1 LIATVPTS
9 ICFQK
14 LLELRE
20 LIFARREYHHTRVEY
35 IGPSYVRYRRE
46 LVVKV
51 EQVGQG
57 A

>member
-51 EQVGQG
+51 E
-57 A
+57 